1 VVIGLEDEIAC
12 LKISRFLNQ
21 HFPNINLIT
30 KAESFNKSERLK
42 KLGANYVV
50 VKNLETAL
58 QMGNLALI
66 SAGVNTYESQEEIT
80 SFRNVFSEEIKFQQ

>member
-1 VVIGLEDEIAC
+1 MQI
-12 LKISRFLNQ
+12 Q

-30 KAESFNKSERLK
+30 KAESLNKSERLK
-42 KLGANYVV
+42 KIGANYVV

-66 SAGVNTYESQEEIT
+66 SAGVDTYESQEEIT
-80 SFRNVFSEEIKFQQ
+80 SFRNAFSEEIKFQQ